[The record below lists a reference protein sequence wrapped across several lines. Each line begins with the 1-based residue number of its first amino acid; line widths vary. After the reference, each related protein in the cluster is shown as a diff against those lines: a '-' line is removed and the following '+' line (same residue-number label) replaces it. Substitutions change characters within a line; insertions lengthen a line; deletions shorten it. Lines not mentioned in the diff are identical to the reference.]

1 MKFSLSAFTDGQSP
15 VEILLVLSLAL
26 GLLFSQISI
35 SAVQIFLAFGL
46 IGWIILLGQKKIRFS
61 FPDFFWPLL
70 VYAALSLLS
79 CALSVNPGISFKDD
93 RKLVLFLLVP
103 IVYAALKRKKEMS
116 FLSAALLASGFINSA
131 YAIGYY
137 FLKAYPGERVKGF
150 MGHYMTQAGLLV
162 LFGSFAL
169 GMIFF
174 RRDKTRILWGL
185 ALVLSGVA
193 LVLTMTRSAW
203 IGLAVALCVILFLWK
218 PKALV
223 LVPVIGG
230 LVFFASPRPIKDRAL
245 SIFSSTE
252 FSNMARV
259 EYFRAGIKIIKDYP
273 LHGTG
278 PKTVDM
284 VFQESKYG
292 LDELAKKNVHL
303 HNNLLQI
310 AAERGIPALLAWLA
324 FVAMAFIALIK
335 LVKEKD
341 ADYRAPAAGALAA
354 LAAFFAAGF
363 FEYNFGD
370 SEVLTLLLFI
380 VTMPFALAR
389 IKNED

>member
-70 VYAALSLLS
+70 VYTVLSLLS
-79 CALSVNPGISFKDD
+79 CVFSVNPGISFKDD

-103 IVYAALKRKKEMS
+103 IVYTALKRKKEMS
-116 FLSAALLASGFINSA
+116 FLSAALLGSGFINSA

-137 FLKAYPGERVKGF
+137 FLKADPGQRVKGF

-174 RRDKTRILWGL
+174 RRGKTRLLWGL

-193 LVLTMTRSAW
+193 LVLTMTRSGW
-203 IGLAVALCVILFLWK
+203 IGLGVALCVILFLWK
-218 PKALV
+218 PKALIF
-223 LVPVIGG
+223 VPVLGG

-284 VFQESKYG
+284 VFQDSKYG
-292 LDELAKKNVHL
+292 LDELPKKNVHL

-324 FVAMAFIALIK
+324 FVVMAFIALLK
-335 LVKEKD
+335 LVKEKGT
-341 ADYRAPAAGALAA
+341 DYRAPAAGALAA
-354 LAAFFAAGF
+354 LAAFFVAGF